1 MKKLFKILFLVI
13 VLSIF
18 FFSDNKTISATRNFC
33 AVNGKATYDVVSQK
47 IVKLFNNGSKKAV
60 AYFEDNT
67 KK

>member
-13 VLSIF
+13 VLSI